1 MGYNPSMDDNEEG
14 ETMLKVLIADDE
26 EKVCQLIRGLVP
38 WDALGFRVVG
48 FAHDGITALS
58 MLREHAPDLLITDI
72 RMPGLDGIQLIG
84 EAKQFLPNLLS
95 IIISGYRH
103 FDYAHNAIKYGV
115 EDYLLKPIQREE
127 LIQTLEKLRA
137 VIKRADEAHQSPSA
151 EAFVRDLFSGTLAQ
165 DDLTA
170 ERVLARYSLRFRD
183 AGPYFALMIKADLAG
198 VPARDS
204 VRRIA
209 SERITAIF
217 KQMPLIQEMAAAQ
230 LPEGACALIRI
241 APDGAQALEDALLL
255 ARDKAELMRDLFPT
269 LRVSIGLSRPARKL
283 QETGSLFSQAYA
295 ALETRL
301 LNPAGTLFIGRSAPA
316 VELSLRAILHADTLR
331 QLQAALSAM
340 QPIPYESA
348 LRACFPQMRS
358 ASSENM
364 PRLRALLVE
373 MARLHFEFL
382 PIQATL
388 KDLEDMTARLTDAWN
403 AAIDIGETET
413 AFVHLLTDHMGAT
426 ITAQQQIEQLPLRR
440 AKAYIREHYGRPLT
454 LEEVS
459 GIAGFNPAY
468 FSTLFKKETG
478 EGFLEYLSSV
488 RIGAAKKRL
497 TDTADT
503 IPAIAEQTGYSDPK
517 YFGKQ
522 FKKATGLSPQE
533 YRKMYS

>member
-1 MGYNPSMDDNEEG
+1 
-14 ETMLKVLIADDE
+14 MLKVLIADDE
-26 EKVCQLIRGLVP
+26 EKVCQLIRGLIP
-38 WDALGFRVVG
+38 WDTLGFRVVG
-48 FAHDGITALS
+48 FAHDGVTALS
-58 MLREHAPDLLITDI
+58 MLREHMPDLLITDI

-137 VIKRADEAHQSPSA
+137 VIKRADEAHPNPSA
-151 EAFVRDLFSGTLAQ
+151 EAFVHDLFYGALTQ
-165 DDLTA
+165 DDLA
-170 ERVLARYSLRFRD
+170 SERVLAKYSLRLRD
-183 AGPYFALMIKADLAG
+183 AGPFFALMIKADLAG

-209 SERITAIF
+209 SERITAVF
-217 KQMPLIQEMAAAQ
+217 KQVPLIREMAVAQ
-230 LPEGACALIRI
+230 LPEGACALIRV
-241 APDGAQALEDALLL
+241 APDDAPALGDALLS

-269 LRVSIGLSRPARKL
+269 LRVSIGISRPARKL
-283 QETGSLFSQAYA
+283 QETAGLFAQAYA

-301 LNPAGTLFIGRSAPA
+301 LNPASALSVGRPAPA
-316 VELSLRAILHADTLR
+316 IELSLRAIILADTQK
-331 QLQAALSAM
+331 QLQTALGTM
-340 QPIPYESA
+340 QPTLYAAA
-348 LRACFPQMRS
+348 LRAGFSQMRDA
-358 ASSENM
+358 ASGNM
-364 PRLRALLVE
+364 PCLRALLVE

-388 KDLEDMTARLTDAWN
+388 KDLEEMTARLTDAWN
-403 AAIDIGETET
+403 ASIDIGETEA
-413 AFVHLLTDHMGAT
+413 AFVRLLTDHMQAV
-426 ITAQQQIEQLPLRR
+426 ITAQQQVEQLPLRR
-440 AKAYIREHYGRPLT
+440 AKAYIREHYDRPLT

-459 GIAGFNPAY
+459 NVAGFNPAY

-488 RIGAAKKRL
+488 RIGAAKRLL
-497 TDTADT
+497 TDTADA
-503 IPAIAEQTGYSDPK
+503 IPAIAECTGYSDPK
-517 YFGKQ
+517 YFGRQ
-522 FKKATGLSPQE
+522 FKKNTGLSPQE